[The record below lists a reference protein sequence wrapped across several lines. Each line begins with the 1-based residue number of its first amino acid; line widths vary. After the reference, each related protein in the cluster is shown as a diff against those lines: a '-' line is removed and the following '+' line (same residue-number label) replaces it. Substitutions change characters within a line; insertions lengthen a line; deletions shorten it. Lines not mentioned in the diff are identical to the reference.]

1 MNLRASGML
10 RRAAVAIVAALPI
23 LAIGQA
29 FPSRPLHVVVPF
41 APGGAVDTVAR
52 IVGAQLSMQ
61 VGQAVVVEN
70 KPGGQANIGAE
81 VVAHAAPDGYTML
94 LGANGLAT
102 NPTLMHM
109 SFDPLE
115 AFATVARV
123 GYAPLVLV
131 VPEASPAQSVAGLVA
146 YIKAHPGATNYGS
159 AAVGGSG
166 HLASELFKM
175 KTATDSQHVPYKG
188 GAPAL
193 TDLIAG
199 RLTYMLINPLEA
211 APHVKAGKLRA
222 LAVSAPKRIGSLPD
236 VPTFDEAGVPGFQA
250 TVWWGFVRSGRHAEG
265 RGRAAAAGNPQGT
278 RRAPGEGEARAAGRG
293 RRSAGCRRLRRV
305 PARRDRDLGRGH
317 SSGAHPGR
325 VTRRARE
332 RYFLPP
338 TTSITAPSTIAPMP
352 SHCGTFTSC
361 FSFTES
367 STGPI
372 FAWCVSLVKLKPP

>member
-1 MNLRASGML
+1 MNLRTSGML

-146 YIKAHPGATNYGS
+146 YIKARPGATNYGS

-250 TVWWGFVRSGRHAEG
+250 TVWWGFVVPAATPKDVVARLQQEILKALGEPQVKAKLELLG
-265 RGRAAAAGNPQGT
+265 AVVDPQDAAAFGAYL
-278 RRAPGEGEARAAGRG
+278 RAETATWAEVIRQ
-293 RRSAGCRRLRRV
+293 
-305 PARRDRDLGRGH
+305 
-317 SSGAHPGR
+317 AHIQ
-325 VTRRARE
+325 AE
-332 RYFLPP
+332 
-338 TTSITAPSTIAPMP
+338 
-352 SHCGTFTSC
+352 
-361 FSFTES
+361 
-367 STGPI
+367 
-372 FAWCVSLVKLKPP
+372 

>member
-1 MNLRASGML
+1 MSSRARFAAL
-10 RRAAVAIVAALPI
+10 ARATIVAFAATLPL
-23 LAIGQA
+23 LAAAQA
-29 FPSRPLHVVVPF
+29 FPSHPLRVVVPF

-52 IVGAQLSMQ
+52 IVAAQLSAQ
-61 VGQAVVVEN
+61 VGQPVVVEN

-81 VVAHAAPDGYTML
+81 AVARSAPDGYTLL

-109 SFDPLE
+109 SFDPLQ

-131 VPEASPAQSVAGLVA
+131 VPESSPAKSVEELVK
-146 YIKAHPGATNYGS
+146 YIHEHPGQTNYGS

-211 APHVKAGKLRA
+211 APHVKGGKLRA
-222 LAVSAPKRIGSLPD
+222 LAVSAPKRIASLPD
-236 VPTFDEAGVPGFQA
+236 VPTFDEAGVKGFQA
-250 TVWWGFVRSGRHAEG
+250 TVWWGFVAPAATPKDAVARLQQEILKALADREVRARLELLGAVVDPQD
-265 RGRAAAAGNPQGT
+265 AAAFAAFL
-278 RRAPGEGEARAAGRG
+278 RAETDTWADVIRK
-293 RRSAGCRRLRRV
+293 
-305 PARRDRDLGRGH
+305 
-317 SSGAHPGR
+317 AHIQ
-325 VTRRARE
+325 AE
-332 RYFLPP
+332 
-338 TTSITAPSTIAPMP
+338 
-352 SHCGTFTSC
+352 
-361 FSFTES
+361 
-367 STGPI
+367 
-372 FAWCVSLVKLKPP
+372 

>member
-1 MNLRASGML
+1 MISFA
-10 RRAAVAIVAALPI
+10 RRAAVLAVAAFPLFA
-23 LAIGQA
+23 LAQP
-29 FPSRPLHVVVPF
+29 FPSHALRIVVPF

-52 IVGAQLSMQ
+52 IVGAQVSTQ

-70 KPGGQANIGAE
+70 KPGAQANLGAE
-81 VVAHAAPDGYTML
+81 LVAHAAPDGYTML

-102 NPTLMHM
+102 NPTLMKM
-109 SFDPLE
+109 SFDPLQ

-131 VPEASPAQSVAGLVA
+131 VPEASPAKTVAQLVA
-146 YIKAHPGATNYGS
+146 YIKAHPGQTNYGS

-222 LAVSAPKRIGSLPD
+222 LAVSSPKRIASLPD
-236 VPTFDEAGVPGFQA
+236 TPTFDEAGVKGFNA
-250 TVWWGFVRSGRHAEG
+250 TVWWGF
-265 RGRAAAAGNPQGT
+265 
-278 RRAPGEGEARAAGRG
+278 
-293 RRSAGCRRLRRV
+293 LV
-305 PARRDRDLGRGH
+305 PAATPKDVVARLQREILDALADREVKGKLELLGAVVD
-317 SSGAHPGR
+317 SQDAADFGAFL
-325 VTRRARE
+325 RAQTGTWAEVIR
-332 RYFLPP
+332 
-338 TTSITAPSTIAPMP
+338 TAHIQA
-352 SHCGTFTSC
+352 
-361 FSFTES
+361 E
-367 STGPI
+367 
-372 FAWCVSLVKLKPP
+372 

>member
-1 MNLRASGML
+1 MITPARCLALARMVLAF
-10 RRAAVAIVAALPI
+10 VAALP
-23 LAIGQA
+23 LVAAAQP

-52 IVGAQLSMQ
+52 IVGAQLSAQ

-81 VVAHAAPDGYTML
+81 LVARAAPNGYTLL

-102 NPTLMHM
+102 NPTLMQM
-109 SFDPLE
+109 SFDPLK

-131 VPEASPAQSVAGLVA
+131 VPESSPAKTVAELVA
-146 YIKAHPGATNYGS
+146 YIKAHPGQTNYGS

-175 KTATDSQHVPYKG
+175 KTGTDSQHVPYKG

-211 APHVKAGKLRA
+211 APHVKGGKLRA
-222 LAVSAPKRIGSLPD
+222 LAVSSPKRIASFPD
-236 VPTFDEAGVPGFQA
+236 TPTFGEAGVKGFNA
-250 TVWWGFVRSGRHAEG
+250 TVWWGFLVPAATPKDVVARLQLEILKALADPQVKSKLELLGAVVDPQD
-265 RGRAAAAGNPQGT
+265 AAAFGAFL
-278 RRAPGEGEARAAGRG
+278 RAETETWAEVIRT
-293 RRSAGCRRLRRV
+293 
-305 PARRDRDLGRGH
+305 
-317 SSGAHPGR
+317 AHIQ
-325 VTRRARE
+325 AE
-332 RYFLPP
+332 
-338 TTSITAPSTIAPMP
+338 
-352 SHCGTFTSC
+352 
-361 FSFTES
+361 
-367 STGPI
+367 
-372 FAWCVSLVKLKPP
+372 